1 MIAWQATKR
10 KKEKD
15 KKKVLAD
22 ESLGFPKPA
31 KTSQGLIK
39 IGAVGLGEKS
49 GRRKE
54 GGPAKKRKLCGEYSG
69 KKRRQRKRSKETRGA
84 ESLSR
89 VDAVL
94 G

>member
-1 MIAWQATKR
+1 LAGRQE

-15 KKKVLAD
+15 KKKVLAE
-22 ESLGFPKPA
+22 ESLGFSKPA
-31 KTSQGLIK
+31 KTSQDLIK

-54 GGPAKKRKLCGEYSG
+54 EGPKKGNFVENTRERKG
-69 KKRRQRKRSKETRGA
+69 KRKRSKETRGT